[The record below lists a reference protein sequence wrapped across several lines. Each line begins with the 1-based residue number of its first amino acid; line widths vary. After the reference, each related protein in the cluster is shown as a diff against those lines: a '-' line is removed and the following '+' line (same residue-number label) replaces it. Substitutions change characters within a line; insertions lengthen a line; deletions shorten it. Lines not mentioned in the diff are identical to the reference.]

1 MLIRIVVNKKASIFT
16 RLKTSLIVRRERNLR
31 LRNLKEYT
39 LLVLVGASLWL
50 VIIAAVFGN
59 LPVTIAKAL
68 DPLPA
73 YLVLTVAIV
82 YLLGGIVKGLS
93 GIGMGLIC
101 VPVISLLYNPGL
113 AVLLI
118 SIPLVVTNFHQG
130 IVSGNV
136 RKTLNHYSLLAI
148 VMVSVMVATVY
159 MAANIEPSIVT
170 KAVGV
175 STIVFVILNLG
186 LKTPTVSDRHDSIA
200 QIVTGCAAGVVGGL
214 TGLVVIPLVIY
225 MMLREIR
232 KNEFV
237 AVSGFLLFLSGGA
250 LLMGSNLNETLT
262 SDIVILSA
270 LAAVPALFGT
280 LIGESLRVRVS
291 EKTFKKIVLCLV
303 FIIGVNTVMP

>member
-1 MLIRIVVNKKASIFT
+1 MFIRDAVNIRSSLSTRSNTLLIA
-16 RLKTSLIVRRERNLR
+16 RRERHLRFMNLR
-31 LRNLKEYT
+31 KLT
-39 LLVLVGASLWL
+39 LFVVAGLSLWL
-50 VIIAAVFGN
+50 VAATVFVN
-59 LPVTIAKAL
+59 LSATIAKTL

-82 YLLGGIVKGLS
+82 YLIGGIVKGLS

-118 SIPLVVTNFHQG
+118 SIPLVITNFHQG
-130 IVSGNV
+130 IVSGDV
-136 RKTLNHYSLLAI
+136 RKTIRCYSLLAM

-159 MAANIEPSIVT
+159 VSAEIEPCIVT
-170 KAVGV
+170 KAVGLSAV
-175 STIVFVILNLG
+175 VFVVLNLR

-225 MMLREIR
+225 MMLRKIR

-250 LLMGSNLNETLT
+250 LLVGSKLNESLNFNL
-262 SDIVILSA
+262 VILSA
-270 LAAVPALFGT
+270 LAALPALFGT
-280 LIGESLRVRVS
+280 LIGERLRIWVS
-291 EKTFKKIVLCLV
+291 EKTFRRIVLFLV
-303 FIIGVNTVMP
+303 FIIGVSTVVP